1 MKKNEKKSFRDMIS
15 RLEEITE
22 LLESNKI
29 ELEDSIQLYEE
40 GIAISTDCIT
50 SLKEAELKSPIEK
63 QTGRHIT
70 RRER

>member
-1 MKKNEKKSFRDMIS
+1 MIS

-50 SLKEAELKSPIEK
+50 SLKEAELK
-63 QTGRHIT
+63 IT
-70 RRER
+70 ELKNKLADISQEESAK